1 MTPKR
6 IHHGIFFVLLAVTAA
21 TGTPLRRIHENQMP
35 SSNHIDFD
43 KSQCTPRS
51 HNVDPSTTP
60 ETKAPDLFRVQ
71 LTLTTTPTESPTP
84 TTKLSTLMIQFNRT
98 WSPIGVD
105 RFYQLVL
112 DHYFDCAGFFRV
124 VPGTIISTPPVTNK
138 QNVPVRLTTRRTI
151 CSHCNY
157 PPFFCDS
164 LLMAFRN
171 RFHYTIWHRV
181 GTGTRYEMGYLRA
194 G

>member
-43 KSQCTPRS
+43 KSECTPRS

-124 VPGTIISTPPVTNK
+124 VPGTIIATPPVTK
-138 QNVPVRLTTRRTI
+138 TNVPVRLTTRRTI
-151 CSHCNY
+151 CSHRY
-157 PPFFCDS
+157 HLPLFRDS
-164 LLMAFRN
+164 ILIAFRN

-181 GTGTRYEMGYLRA
+181 GTGTKYEMGYLRA